1 MRRPLPPTADQTQT
15 IAAFIRSGGYPHVAA
30 EAAGVSV
37 EMFDCWLRMGQA
49 PKAGAALR
57 QFYEAVRQARAQAR
71 LAAEM
76 VAFKDRPLEWLKSGP
91 GKESAESAGWTGTV
105 KPRPAAEEGEFN
117 PLLHPVLREV
127 FHRLLQALAP
137 YPEARLA
144 AAQVLADA
152 GDEERTSEVA
162 DAGSA

>member
-91 GKESAESAGWTGTV
+91 GKETAESAGWTGTI
-105 KPRPAAEEGEFN
+105 KLQPDAAEDDFN
-117 PLLHPVLREV
+117 PLLHAELQEL
-127 FHRLLQALAP
+127 FHKLLQALAP
-137 YPEARLA
+137 FPEARA
-144 AAQVLADA
+144 AAAGVLTENPKS
-152 GDEERTSEVA
+152 G
-162 DAGSA
+162 

>member
-1 MRRPLPPTADQTQT
+1 MPRPLPPTAEQTGT
-15 IAAFIRSGGYPHVAA
+15 IATYIRSGGYPHVAA

-37 EMFDCWLRMGQA
+37 EVFEFWLKQGQS
-49 PKAGAALR
+49 PKAGLALR
-57 QFYEAVRQARAQAR
+57 QFYEAVRQARARAR
-71 LAAEM
+71 VDAEIT
-76 VAFKDRPLEWLKSGP
+76 AYQERPLEWLKSGP

-105 KPRPAAEEGEFN
+105 KPRPAAEDGEFN

-137 YPEARLA
+137 YPEARVA
-144 AAQVLADA
+144 AAQALADR
-152 GDEERTSEVA
+152 GEDRTSEVA